1 MSSDPRNLLVIL
13 SDQHNR
19 DTLGCYGHPVVRTP
33 NLDALA
39 RRGTRF
45 SSAYCNCP
53 ISVPSR
59 ASFATGQFVHRI
71 GAWDNA
77 FPYHGQVPSWAH
89 HLTSHGHQVVS
100 IGKLHHRRDDDRD
113 GFSEKRIPLNVV
125 DGIGDLLG
133 AIRDDPP
140 RRPGRRDGVIQAGPG
155 QSTYLDYDVRIADQA
170 STWLQQAAGARHDK
184 PWVLF
189 VSFVCPHPP
198 FIAPPDLFES
208 YMACDFELPVQ
219 NSPDER
225 PKHPALETLRHIMD
239 YIEPFTPEQI
249 RRVTA
254 AYYGTCTHLD
264 QQVGKVLDRLEQTGL
279 GDSTRVIYA
288 TDHGESMGRRGLW
301 GKFTLYEESAAVPF
315 LIAGPDV
322 PEGHMSNEPVTLV
335 DCFPTICDFV
345 GTPAASRDYD
355 LCGQSLWPVLEGQ
368 SLGRCAFSEYHAV
381 GFTDAS
387 FMVRNDEY
395 KLIHWVNAPAQLF
408 NIIHDPNELHDL
420 SEDQNH
426 ASALELMQGELRS
439 ILDPQAIDARAK
451 SDQRRLIAQYGG
463 RQAVLARGTFANSPV
478 PGETPKFLATDDIS

>member
-1 MSSDPRNLLVIL
+1 
-13 SDQHNR
+13 
-19 DTLGCYGHPVVRTP
+19 
-33 NLDALA
+33 
-39 RRGTRF
+39 
-45 SSAYCNCP
+45 
-53 ISVPSR
+53 
-59 ASFATGQFVHRI
+59 
-71 GAWDNA
+71 
-77 FPYHGQVPSWAH
+77 
-89 HLTSHGHQVVS
+89 
-100 IGKLHHRRDDDRD
+100 
-113 GFSEKRIPLNVV
+113 
-125 DGIGDLLG
+125 
-133 AIRDDPP
+133 
-140 RRPGRRDGVIQAGPG
+140 
-155 QSTYLDYDVRIADQA
+155 
-170 STWLQQAAGARHDK
+170 
-184 PWVLF
+184 
-189 VSFVCPHPP
+189 
-198 FIAPPDLFES
+198 
-208 YMACDFELPVQ
+208 
-219 NSPDER
+219 
-225 PKHPALETLRHIMD
+225 
-239 YIEPFTPEQI
+239 
-249 RRVTA
+249 
-254 AYYGTCTHLD
+254 
-264 QQVGKVLDRLEQTGL
+264 
-279 GDSTRVIYA
+279 
-288 TDHGESMGRRGLW
+288 MGRRGLW

-451 SDQRRLIAQYGG
+451 SDQQRLIAQYGG

-478 PGETPKFLATDDIS
+478 PGETPQFLATDDIS